1 MWTCATGE
9 LHFRYSHRSG
19 SIGNERVRPEP
30 HKIGSCK
37 LFHAK
42 LFCEAMRPTKTIPI
56 DACTSVAETLKASG
70 LAETLMASWYARV
83 YVRSHI
89 SEEGL
94 HTD

>member
-1 MWTCATGE
+1 
-9 LHFRYSHRSG
+9 
-19 SIGNERVRPEP
+19 
-30 HKIGSCK
+30 
-37 LFHAK
+37 
-42 LFCEAMRPTKTIPI
+42 MRPTKTIPI